1 MKKDR
6 MNIILVLVF
15 IIGLSVMLY
24 PIVSDYWN
32 SRTQSRAVA
41 TYNETVESM
50 DYEERDR
57 MLEAAEEYNV
67 KLLGLETPFVN
78 YDQIDGYEELLD
90 VSGTG
95 IMGYVTI
102 PKIDVELPIY
112 HGTDDAVL
120 QVAAGHLK
128 GSSLPVGGAGTH
140 SVLSAHRGLPSASLF
155 TDLDEMEEGDT
166 FTITVLD
173 RSMTYQVDQIRIVE
187 PQEIEELRIDPAE
200 DYVTLMTCTPYGINS
215 HRLLVRGVRTA
226 DADAGDYVP
235 ADAHQVNTVLVAIAL
250 AILLLLLTL
259 AAMLIRRLLFGRPGR
274 GGMTDED

>member
-67 KLLGLETPFVN
+67 KLLGVETPFVN

-140 SVLSAHRGLPSASLF
+140 CVLSAHRGLPSASLF

>member
-235 ADAHQVNTVLVAIAL
+235 ADAHQVNTILVAIAL

>member
-6 MNIILVLVF
+6 MNLILVLVF

-41 TYNETVESM
+41 SYNETVESM

-57 MLEAAEEYNV
+57 MLEEAEAYNA
-67 KLLGLETPFVN
+67 KLLGVEMPFVN

-102 PKIDVELPIY
+102 PKIDVELPVY

-128 GSSLPVGGAGTH
+128 GSSLPTGGAGTH
-140 SVLSAHRGLPSASLF
+140 CVLSAHRGLPSASLF

-166 FTITVLD
+166 FTVTVLG
-173 RSMTYQVDQIRIVE
+173 RSMTYRVDQIRIVE
-187 PQEIEELRIDPAE
+187 PREVEELSIDPAR

-226 DADAGDYVP
+226 DADAGDYVA
-235 ADAHQVNTVLVAIAL
+235 ADAHQVNTILVAIAL

-259 AAMLIRRLLFGRPGR
+259 AAMLIRRLLFGRPA
-274 GGMTDED
+274 GGGLTDED

>member
-67 KLLGLETPFVN
+67 KLLGVETPFVN

-166 FTITVLD
+166 FTVTVLG

-226 DADAGDYVP
+226 DADAGDYVA
-235 ADAHQVNTVLVAIAL
+235 ADAHQVNTILVAIAL

-259 AAMLIRRLLFGRPGR
+259 AAMLIRRLLFGRPA
-274 GGMTDED
+274 GGGLTDED